1 MTKKTYGILSRI
13 PLAGAVFKMVC
24 DPMLGCSLHLSEGLP
39 RRVTDYAAAHPDI
52 FITKRLLKQM
62 MKGEA

>member
-13 PLAGAVFKMVC
+13 PLAGVVFKMVC

-39 RRVTDYAAAHPDI
+39 RQVTDYAAAHPDI
-52 FITKRLLKQM
+52 FITKRLLK
-62 MKGEA
+62 KLTSGKV